1 MKLQVGKAYRLYA
14 KAPTVGRFHPVDVN
28 RGGCVGNLIYATIF
42 EVNDQARADELGSHI
57 EGLREDNPGWAFE
70 YRVVPGF
77 SETVGHGWEL
87 KR

>member
-1 MKLQVGKAYRLYA
+1 MKVVQGKAYRLYA
-14 KAPTVGRFHPVDVN
+14 KAPKVGRFYPVDVKA
-28 RGGCVGNLIYATIF
+28 GGCVGNLIYATIF
-42 EVNDQARADELGSHI
+42 EVGDQARADELDGHI

-77 SETVGHGWEL
+77 GETVGHGWEI